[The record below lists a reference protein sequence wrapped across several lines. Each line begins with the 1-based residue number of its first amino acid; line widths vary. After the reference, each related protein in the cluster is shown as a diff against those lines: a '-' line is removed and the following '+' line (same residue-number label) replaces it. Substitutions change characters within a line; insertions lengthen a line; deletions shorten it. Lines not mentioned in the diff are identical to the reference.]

1 MYLKGMLNQNHW
13 FNLSKL
19 LLMPHIRT
27 EFALLKKFTSK
38 VDGFTFGTNRLM
50 VITSEV
56 KVFMTFWFYYIRRYY
71 LLREV
76 A

>member
-1 MYLKGMLNQNHW
+1 MEVPIYHPG
-13 FNLSKL
+13 
-19 LLMPHIRT
+19 IVT
-27 EFALLKKFTSK
+27 AALLKKITSK
-38 VDGFTFGTNRLM
+38 VDGFTFGTNLLM

-56 KVFMTFWFYYIRRYY
+56 KVFMTFWFYYVRRYY

>member
-1 MYLKGMLNQNHW
+1 MIKLINQNIIW
-13 FNLSKL
+13 LFMCVYN
-19 LLMPHIRT
+19 T
-27 EFALLKKFTSK
+27 LLKKITSK
-38 VDGFTFGTNRLM
+38 VDGFTFGTNLLM

-56 KVFMTFWFYYIRRYY
+56 KVFMTFWFYYVRRYY

>member
-1 MYLKGMLNQNHW
+1 MLYYQQN
-13 FNLSKL
+13 KY
-19 LLMPHIRT
+19 RT
-27 EFALLKKFTSK
+27 DHEYKAIQCFEGEVNTTLLKKFTSK
-38 VDGFTFGTNRLM
+38 VDGFTFGTNLLM

-56 KVFMTFWFYYIRRYY
+56 KVFMTFWFYYVRRYY

>member
-1 MYLKGMLNQNHW
+1 MHAVRGEGC
-13 FNLSKL
+13 SKL
-19 LLMPHIRT
+19 LASAGGT
-27 EFALLKKFTSK
+27 LLKKITSK
-38 VDGFTFGTNRLM
+38 VDGFTFGTNLLM

-56 KVFMTFWFYYIRRYY
+56 KVFMTFWFYYVRRYY

>member
-1 MYLKGMLNQNHW
+1 MVAAPTYRIIDIEQ
-13 FNLSKL
+13 
-19 LLMPHIRT
+19 T
-27 EFALLKKFTSK
+27 EMGDTTLLKKFTSE

-50 VITSEV
+50 VITPEV
-56 KVFMTFWFYYIRRYY
+56 KVFMTFWFYHIRRYY